1 MWSAKTIRLVVLLI
15 ALAVGGFALFWKH
28 HRTDGAEEI
37 SADKEKW
44 FGEGRD
50 VSALTPKA
58 VLGHVKAL
66 ADKDVAV
73 RQKAAWALWQIGA
86 DAKTATPALLVAVK
100 DPVPEMREMAAKALG
115 TVSEGTPDAVP
126 TLVEALQDPQAGVRA
141 TAALSLAN
149 IWLVD
154 KRPER
159 IEREHR
165 EAGGEGD
172 KRPSAATKER
182 DAEERERER
191 EHERE
196 RERKGSASDPLVPTL
211 KPQSQPAAKAAIPT
225 LTKIL
230 RDRDASVRAA
240 AAKALGE
247 TGPLAEPA
255 VGELISFLDKDRT
268 NDERL
273 EACLALGNIGPGAK
287 AAVPALAQSLLHDK
301 ALGVRVNTAGAL
313 GQIARDPE
321 KAVPA
326 LVEACLTDS
335 EPEVRNWC
343 MGSLGRYKSAG
354 PKLAQQT
361 LDALAKDPRNQNAE
375 FQKRAEQFRKTLGK
389 VAESLPAAGPGVSP
403 RSGR

>member
-1 MWSAKTIRLVVLLI
+1 MWSAKKIRLVVLLI
-15 ALAVGGFALFWKH
+15 VLAVCGFALYRKY
-28 HRTDGAEEI
+28 HRNDDAEEI
-37 SADKEKW
+37 SAEKEKW
-44 FGEGRD
+44 FAEARD

-58 VLGHVKAL
+58 VPDHVKAL

-73 RQKAAWALWQIGA
+73 RQKAARALWQIGA
-86 DAKTATPALLVAVK
+86 YAKTATPALLLAAK
-100 DPVPEMREMAAKALG
+100 DPVPEVREMAAKALG

-126 TLVEALQDPQAGVRA
+126 TLVEALEDSQTGVRGA
-141 TAALSLAN
+141 AALSLAH

-159 IEREHR
+159 IERER
-165 EAGGEGD
+165 RGEED
-172 KRPSAATKER
+172 KRPSGATKER

-191 EHERE
+191 EHQRKRQRE
-196 RERKGSASDPLVPTL
+196 GSTSDPLVSTL
-211 KPQSQPAAKAAIPT
+211 KPPSQPAAKAAIPS

-247 TGPLAEPA
+247 TGPLGEPA
-255 VGELISFLDKDRT
+255 VGELISFLDKDKSI
-268 NDERL
+268 DERL
-273 EACLALGNIGPGAK
+273 EACVALGNIGPGAK

-301 ALGVRVNTAGAL
+301 SFHVRVNAAGSL

-326 LVEACLTDS
+326 LVEAYLTDS
-335 EPEVRNWC
+335 EPEVRTWC
-343 MGSLGRYKSAG
+343 TVSLGRYKSAG
-354 PKLAQQT
+354 LKLAQQT

-375 FQKRAEQFRKTLGK
+375 FQKRVEEFRNTLGK
-389 VAESLPAAGPGVSP
+389 VAEEIPAAGAGAHDSKK
-403 RSGR
+403 